1 MATVNS
7 GDTITAAQYNDLQS
21 RVNNIMGTGSG
32 QSGYGQALASA
43 QVSTG
48 NTVTA
53 TQMDNLRTDINKA
66 NNHQTGS
73 SASIGN
79 IAVGQII
86 GADASGTSVGSLT
99 QTTEGYNDYDA
110 AVTNITTNKFLIDSG
125 EGTLEPVTSSSR
137 STNWQVELQHT
148 FTLDFG
154 SSNAARFFFNS
165 GSDIRMSISLTG
177 QSGSKSNTWSTLLS
191 DIGTVTFNYTTTT
204 QSGSGGSFP
213 GTRGWYDMTT
223 SYQNIFTQT
232 VGGGGVYDENN
243 VTIQARRNSASSTL
257 QIRIRIIDADT
268 GDQRPGYLPGPGEDE
283 TVNGTISTTIQR
295 FRATGT
301 NVEVTAPSTTNNT
314 LLTAGS

>member
-1 MATVNS
+1 MATVAS

-21 RVNNIMGTGSG
+21 RVNSIMGTGSG

-48 NTVTA
+48 NVVTA
-53 TQMDNLRTDINKA
+53 EHMDNLRTDINKA
-66 NNHQTGS
+66 NNHQSGTS
-73 SASIGN
+73 SGIGN

-99 QTTEGYNDYDA
+99 QTTEGYNDYDT

-125 EGTLEPVTSSSR
+125 EGTLESVISSGR
-137 STNWQVELQHT
+137 STNWQVELQHV
-148 FTLDFG
+148 FTLDFT
-154 SSNAARFFFNS
+154 NANNARFFFNS
-165 GSDIRMSISLTG
+165 GSDIRISLALTG

-191 DIGTVTFNYTTTT
+191 TIGTVIFNYTSTT

-223 SYQNIFTQT
+223 SYQNIFTQS

-243 VTIQARRNSASSTL
+243 VEIAARRNTASSTL
-257 QIRIRIIDADT
+257 QFRIRIIDADV
-268 GDQRPGYLPGPGEDE
+268 GDQQSGPKPGPGKDE
-283 TVNGTISTTIQR
+283 PVNGTISSTIQR
-295 FRATGT
+295 FRATGS
-301 NVEVTAPSTTNNT
+301 NVEVTAPSAAENT
-314 LLTAGS
+314 SLTAGS

>member
-86 GADASGTSVGSLT
+86 GADASGTSLGSLT

-125 EGTLEPVTSSSR
+125 EGTLESVTSSSR
-137 STNWQVELQHT
+137 NTNWQVELQHT

-154 SSNAARFFFNS
+154 SANAARFFFNA
-165 GSDIRMSISLTG
+165 GSDIRMSISLSG

-191 DIGTVTFNYTTTT
+191 NIGTVIFNYTNTT
-204 QSGSGGSFP
+204 QTGSGGSFP